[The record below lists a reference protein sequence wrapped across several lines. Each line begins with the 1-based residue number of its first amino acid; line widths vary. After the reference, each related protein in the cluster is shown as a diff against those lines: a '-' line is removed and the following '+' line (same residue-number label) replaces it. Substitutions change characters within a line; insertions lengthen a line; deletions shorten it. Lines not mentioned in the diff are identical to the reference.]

1 MNSQTE
7 IFVEEFETF
16 YVAVWREK
24 EEVGEE
30 GLRGRED
37 RWKEGSE
44 EDVRLRGKG
53 REHGRER
60 RRERGKEEWSNVR
73 SLSSQDLLCNVE
85 SLWFGRLDI
94 LSVMVE

>member
-44 EDVRLRGKG
+44 EDVRLRGKEENMG
-53 REHGRER
+53 EREG
-60 RRERGKEEWSNVR
+60 ERG
-73 SLSSQDLLCNVE
+73 
-85 SLWFGRLDI
+85 GRRNGLMYV
-94 LSVMVE
+94 LSVVRISCAM